1 MEPEQAGNKEQ
12 QEALGAS
19 FGATLP
25 SGFPKVIDKEDAKKI
40 AAEVIKEEKEEAADG
55 EEEAPKKEMI

>member
-25 SGFPKVIDKEDAKKI
+25 SGFPKVIDKEDTKME
-40 AAEVIKEEKEEAADG
+40 AAEPIKEEAMAEG
-55 EEEAPKKEMI
+55 EQEAPKKEMI